1 MIELSFVRFLKDRQ
15 QASDHPLSGG
25 RVVTQVSK
33 DSVKSG
39 KINRITGKSQRL
51 LNVIKFK
58 QWIIKRNVIKL
69 NLVSPSSAV
78 LKPALAGLVS
88 HLG

>member
-1 MIELSFVRFLKDRQ
+1 MLVGDGRECFVIELSFVRFLKDRQ

-39 KINRITGKSQRL
+39 KINRITANNNACW
-51 LNVIKFK
+51 LNVNKFK
-58 QWIIKRNVIKL
+58 QWIIKRNVKSEI
-69 NLVSPSSAV
+69 
-78 LKPALAGLVS
+78 
-88 HLG
+88 